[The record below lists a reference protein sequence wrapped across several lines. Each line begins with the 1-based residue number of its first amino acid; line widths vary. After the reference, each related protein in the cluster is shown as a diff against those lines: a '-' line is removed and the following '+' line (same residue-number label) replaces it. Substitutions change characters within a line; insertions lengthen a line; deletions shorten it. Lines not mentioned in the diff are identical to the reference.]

1 MSTGVVTFEVDHGG
15 SVIRIVGNRKG
26 LRALAEEISAL
37 VDQYQDGQ
45 TLPLLNDSLAI
56 ARGGTDI
63 AELVCDDSI
72 LSEGRS

>member
-1 MSTGVVTFEVDHGG
+1 MSSGVVTFEVDHDG
-15 SVIRIVGNRKG
+15 SVIRIIGNRAG

-37 VDQYQDGQ
+37 VEQYQDGQ
-45 TLPLLNDSLAI
+45 TLPLANDCLAI

-72 LSEGRS
+72 RSEGKS